1 MKFILLVHAA
11 ATLFMVGAI
20 WVVQVVHYPLFSQVG
35 RAEFPAYETAHSILI
50 TPIVGI
56 PMLIEAVTALLLLA
70 DRPASI
76 PFWVALV
83 GVGLVGVVWVSTMVL
98 QVPQHN
104 VLAGG
109 FNQSAYE
116 FLVNSN
122 WIRTLAWSARGG
134 IALWMLAVIIN

>member
-35 RAEFPAYETAHSILI
+35 RAEFPAYETAHW
-50 TPIVGI
+50 I